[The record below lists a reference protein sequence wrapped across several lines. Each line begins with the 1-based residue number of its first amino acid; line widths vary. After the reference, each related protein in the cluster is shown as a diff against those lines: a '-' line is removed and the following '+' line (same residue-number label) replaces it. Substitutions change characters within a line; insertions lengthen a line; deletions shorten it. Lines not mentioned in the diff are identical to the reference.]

1 MRKMKKNLL
10 ISFLTFVCASC
21 NYSNQF
27 YFDIKNQ
34 SINACSSKGLH
45 YLNFGNDSLKL
56 YFLLEWKGD
65 MKAIPKKVK
74 LEHLPDGYV
83 IHNVGKKE
91 KTIASI
97 KLAKSATYEITA
109 SGGDVGPFIVTIV
122 TDKNGKVVMTSHDI
136 CN

>member
-34 SINACSSKGLH
+34 TINACTSKGLH
-45 YLNFGNDSLKL
+45 YLSFGNDSLKL
-56 YFLLEWKGD
+56 YFILEWKGD

-83 IHNVGKKE
+83 INNGWKKE

-97 KLAKSATYEITA
+97 KLAKSAT
-109 SGGDVGPFIVTIV
+109 
-122 TDKNGKVVMTSHDI
+122 
-136 CN
+136 